1 MPRRHFNSYFFSH
14 EVVVILLAVR
24 LFFLPWGF
32 SFCHEVNSF
41 AMTVMGHR
49 TCENKAFKMQHS
61 VTVVCPLFDDLISS
75 PVSPFSAWSTL
86 HYERHN
92 NVRRNES
99 SSSENPLGMTNIEHT
114 PMKGK
119 WCSFLIWCL
128 QSGVI
133 SSLNLYLS
141 IRVC

>member
-1 MPRRHFNSYFFSH
+1 MWVF
-14 EVVVILLAVR
+14 VR
-24 LFFLPWGF
+24 TSTNFAHLT
-32 SFCHEVNSF
+32 SFQAIEFMDWPGRKTLDISLC
-41 AMTVMGHR
+41 R
-49 TCENKAFKMQHS
+49 TSENKAFKTQHS

-99 SSSENPLGMTNIEHT
+99 LSSENPLGMTNIEHT